1 MTGDAAAKAIRKGD
15 PGGSLLVIGEEAVAP
30 YKRPPLSKGLWKGD
44 DEAKLDLGTLTRGG
58 DVLLGTRATGLDLAR
73 RALTLADG
81 TEVGYERLLLATGA
95 RARELPGLPSGGPVV
110 AFRHLAD
117 YRAARARSGPGRVA
131 AVVGGGFIGAE
142 LAAALT
148 QAGSRVHMIFPEAE
162 LGANRFPSELAGLVG
177 ATYRGRGVTLHP
189 GTRVAAAKVTD
200 AAATLTLD
208 DGTTVRADLVVLGI
222 GAVPNDE
229 LARAAGLRV
238 EDGIW
243 VDEHLRAARASEG
256 GAVADTTATSAG
268 DPDRAAPPADGAYGG
283 PDGAPLGVYAAGDV
297 ASFAFPGFARRAR
310 IEHED
315 NAYAMGAAAG
325 RQMVA
330 SVTGARAEPFAHLPF
345 FYSDLFDDGYEAVGV
360 LDARLAVVADWSEP
374 GKSGVFYYLDGG
386 TVRGVLLWN
395 MWGLVDAARDL
406 ILAGVPVAPSELHGR
421 LQG

>member
-15 PGGSLLVIGEEAVAP
+15 PSGALLLIGEEAVAP

-44 DEAKLDLGTLTRGG
+44 DEAKVDLGALARGG
-58 DVLLGTRATGLDLAR
+58 DVRLGTRATGLDLAHR
-73 RALTLADG
+73 SLTLADG

-110 AFRHLAD
+110 AFRHLTD
-117 YRAARARSGPGRVA
+117 YHAARARSGPGRVA

-148 QAGSRVHMIFPEAE
+148 QAGTEVHMVFPEAE
-162 LGANRFPSELAGLVG
+162 LGANRFPPELAALIG
-177 ATYRGRGVTLHP
+177 ANYRARGVRLHP
-189 GTRVAAAKVTD
+189 STRVASADVTD

-208 DGTTVRADLVVLGI
+208 DGTTLRADLVVVGI

-229 LARAAGLRV
+229 LAKAAGLRV
-238 EDGIW
+238 DDGIW
-243 VDEHLRAARASEG
+243 VDDRLRAARAG
-256 GAVADTTATSAG
+256 DAD
-268 DPDRAAPPADGAYGG
+268 
-283 PDGAPLGVYAAGDV
+283 PDGAALGVYAAGDV
-297 ASFAFPGFARRAR
+297 ANFAFPGFARRTR

-330 SVTGARAEPFAHLPF
+330 SVTGSESAPFSHLPF
-345 FYSDLFDDGYEAVGV
+345 FYSDLFDDGYEAVGT
-360 LDARLAVVADWSEP
+360 LDARLGVVADWSEP

-395 MWGLVDAARDL
+395 TWGLVDAARDL
-406 ILAGVPVAPSELHGR
+406 ILAGATVAPSELKGR